1 MRFDVA
7 LVNGG
12 CLEIFFDDLV
22 GFRKARSDVANFE
35 GQNLGDIGR
44 LRGRR
49 FDAARDHVLEQ
60 QGRIVR
66 HGVVHIDD
74 IRQCFVVHLNQ
85 CAGSGGCRRV
95 RRGHSG
101 DGMSFIER
109 LFARQN
115 ITCNMPEISRSAFR
129 PNIGK
134 ILVRKINRLH
144 YSLDTGQ
151 GFGL

>member
-74 IRQCFVVHLNQ
+74 IRQCFV
-85 CAGSGGCRRV
+85 ST
-95 RRGHSG
+95 S
-101 DGMSFIER
+101 
-109 LFARQN
+109 
-115 ITCNMPEISRSAFR
+115 
-129 PNIGK
+129 
-134 ILVRKINRLH
+134 INPQALAAVAA
-144 YSLDTGQ
+144 SDAAIAATACPS
-151 GFGL
+151 